1 MKNSLN
7 IDYISKYKKIFS
19 NKIKENFLAKVLHRV
34 EELSNELN
42 LKELFD
48 FKFNIFEMIEYLDLF
63 YYEICENIIGI
74 HSSNNIFLNDYERK
88 NNEKNEEYIKKLALK
103 SIEQLKLRKYS
114 SSFFSEKQIISGDD
128 FLFFPV
134 PYKLFSIVTNVTKA
148 LENVR
153 YDYEFRELYFNIF
166 NKAIAVLVLLGDNL
180 LDSCYPIA
188 RGIIELYL
196 KLLIL
201 KFNPLLIYEHN
212 SFVELEIKINCSEKN
227 YGENF
232 NEKWKN
238 RTNKHCK
245 KKIEYLHYGWLD
257 GIQDYHKNCG
267 NKAYSPSGL
276 FNYLQY
282 KYDIAN
288 NKYKEALIYLSD
300 LYNTSHSYAHGNI
313 GNTVYPLLNYFEISI
328 ILYIILTHSY
338 KMFCEDLELSPNI
351 EGIDICAS
359 IYEDLSIL
367 IDQYKK
373 RSTENFEMYYKF
385 HKK

>member
-1 MKNSLN
+1 MNS
-7 IDYISKYKKIFS
+7 YISKYKKIFA
-19 NKIKENFLAKVLHRV
+19 NKIKENFLAKVLYRV

-48 FKFNIFEMIEYLDLF
+48 DFKFNIFEMIEYFEYLDLF

-74 HSSNNIFLNDYERK
+74 HSSNNIFLKDDERK
-88 NNEKNEEYIKKLALK
+88 NNEQSEEYIKNLALK

-114 SSFFSEKQIISGDD
+114 SSFFSEKQITPGDD

-134 PYKLFSIVTNVTKA
+134 PYKLFSIVTKA

-153 YDYEFRELYFNIF
+153 YDYEFGKLYFNIF

-201 KFNPLLIYEHN
+201 KLNPLLIDKHN
-212 SFVELEIKINCSEKN
+212 WFVNLEIKINCS
-227 YGENF
+227 GENYSDTF
-232 NEKWKN
+232 NEKFKN
-238 RTNKHCK
+238 RTNKHCN

-257 GIQDYHKNCG
+257 TIQDYHKNCG

-288 NKYKEALIYLSD
+288 NKYKEELIYLND
-300 LYNTSHSYAHGNI
+300 LYKISHSYTHGNI
-313 GNTVYPLLNYFEISI
+313 GNTAYPLLNYFEISI

-338 KMFCEDLELSPNI
+338 KMFCEDLELSTNI

-359 IYEDLSIL
+359 IDEDISIL
-367 IDQYKK
+367 INQYEK

>member
-1 MKNSLN
+1 MNS
-7 IDYISKYKKIFS
+7 YISKYKKIFA
-19 NKIKENFLAKVLHRV
+19 NKIKENFLAKVLYRV
-34 EELSNELN
+34 EESSNELD

-48 FKFNIFEMIEYLDLF
+48 FKFNILEMIEYLDLF

-74 HSSNNIFLNDYERK
+74 HSSNNIFLNHDERK
-88 NNEKNEEYIKKLALK
+88 NKEKNEEYIKNLALK

-114 SSFFSEKQIISGDD
+114 SSFFSEKQIIPGDD

-201 KFNPLLIYEHN
+201 KLNPSLIHEHN
-212 SFVELEIKINCSEKN
+212 WFVDLEIKINCSGKN
-227 YGENF
+227 YGKNF

-238 RTNKHCK
+238 RTNKHCN

-257 GIQDYHKNCG
+257 AIQDYHKNCG

-288 NKYKEALIYLSD
+288 NKYKEVLIYLND
-300 LYNTSHSYAHGNI
+300 LYKISHSYTHGNI
-313 GNTVYPLLNYFEISI
+313 GNTAYPLLNYFEISI

-338 KMFCEDLELSPNI
+338 KMFCEDLELSANI

-359 IYEDLSIL
+359 LDEDISIL

-373 RSTENFEMYYKF
+373 RSTKNFEMYYKF

>member
-1 MKNSLN
+1 MNS
-7 IDYISKYKKIFS
+7 YISKYKKIFA
-19 NKIKENFLAKVLHRV
+19 NKIKENFLAKVLYRV
-34 EELSNELN
+34 EESSNELD

-48 FKFNIFEMIEYLDLF
+48 FKFNILEMIEYLDLF

-74 HSSNNIFLNDYERK
+74 HSSNNIFLNHDERK
-88 NNEKNEEYIKKLALK
+88 NKEKNEEYIKNLALK

-114 SSFFSEKQIISGDD
+114 SSFFSEKQIIPGDD

-196 KLLIL
+196 KLIIL
-201 KFNPLLIYEHN
+201 KLNPSLIHEHN
-212 SFVELEIKINCSEKN
+212 WFVDLEIKINCSGKN
-227 YGENF
+227 YGKNF

-238 RTNKHCK
+238 RTNKHCN

-257 GIQDYHKNCG
+257 AIQDYHKNCG

-288 NKYKEALIYLSD
+288 NKYKEVLIYLND
-300 LYNTSHSYAHGNI
+300 FYKISHSYTHGNI
-313 GNTVYPLLNYFEISI
+313 GNTAYPLLNYFEISI

-338 KMFCEDLELSPNI
+338 KMFCEDLEFSANI

-359 IYEDLSIL
+359 LDEDISIL

-373 RSTENFEMYYKF
+373 RSTKNFKMYYKF

>member
-1 MKNSLN
+1 MNS
-7 IDYISKYKKIFS
+7 YISKYKKIFA
-19 NKIKENFLAKVLHRV
+19 NKIKENFLAKVLYRV
-34 EELSNELN
+34 EESSNELD

-48 FKFNIFEMIEYLDLF
+48 FKFNILEMIEYLDLF

-74 HSSNNIFLNDYERK
+74 HSSNNIFLNHDERK
-88 NNEKNEEYIKKLALK
+88 NKEKNEEYIKNLALK

-114 SSFFSEKQIISGDD
+114 SSFFSEKQIIPGDD

-196 KLLIL
+196 KLIIL
-201 KFNPLLIYEHN
+201 KLNPSLIHEHN
-212 SFVELEIKINCSEKN
+212 WFVDLEIKINCSGKN
-227 YGENF
+227 YGKNF

-238 RTNKHCK
+238 RTNKHCN

-257 GIQDYHKNCG
+257 AIQDYHKNCG

-288 NKYKEALIYLSD
+288 NKYKEVLIYLND
-300 LYNTSHSYAHGNI
+300 LYKISHSYTHGNI
-313 GNTVYPLLNYFEISI
+313 GNTAYPLLNYFEISI

-338 KMFCEDLELSPNI
+338 KMFCEDLELSANI

-359 IYEDLSIL
+359 LDEDISIL

-373 RSTENFEMYYKF
+373 RSTKNFEMYYKF

>member
-1 MKNSLN
+1 MNSW
-7 IDYISKYKKIFS
+7 ISKYKKIFS
-19 NKIKENFLAKVLHRV
+19 NKIKENFLAKVLYRV

-74 HSSNNIFLNDYERK
+74 HSSNNIFLNDDERK
-88 NNEKNEEYIKKLALK
+88 NNEQNEEYIKNLALK

-148 LENVR
+148 LENVG
-153 YDYEFRELYFNIF
+153 YDYEFRKLYFNIF

-201 KFNPLLIYEHN
+201 KFNPLLIHEHN
-212 SFVELEIKINCSEKN
+212 SFVELEIKINCSGKN
-227 YGENF
+227 YDENF

-238 RTNKHCK
+238 RTNKHCN

-288 NKYKEALIYLSD
+288 NKYKEVLIYLND
-300 LYNTSHSYAHGNI
+300 LYKISHSYTHGNI

-338 KMFCEDLELSPNI
+338 KMFCEDLELSTNI

-359 IYEDLSIL
+359 IDEDISIL
-367 IDQYKK
+367 INEYKK
-373 RSTENFEMYYKF
+373 RSSENFKMYYKF

>member
-1 MKNSLN
+1 MNSWN

-19 NKIKENFLAKVLHRV
+19 NKIKENFLAKVLYRV
-34 EELSNELN
+34 KELSNELN

-48 FKFNIFEMIEYLDLF
+48 FKFNIFEMIEYPDLF

-74 HSSNNIFLNDYERK
+74 HSSNNIFLNYNERK
-88 NNEKNEEYIKKLALK
+88 NNEQNKEYIKNLALK

-114 SSFFSEKQIISGDD
+114 SIFFSEKQITAGDD

-134 PYKLFSIVTNVTKA
+134 PYKLFSIVTKA

-153 YDYEFRELYFNIF
+153 YDCEFGKLYFNIF

-196 KLLIL
+196 KLVIL
-201 KFNPLLIYEHN
+201 KLNPSLIHEHN
-212 SFVELEIKINCSEKN
+212 LFVKLEIKINCSGEN
-227 YGENF
+227 YSDNF

-238 RTNKHCK
+238 RINKSCN

-257 GIQDYHKNCG
+257 AIQDYHKNCG
-267 NKAYSPSGL
+267 NKAYSPIGL
-276 FNYLQY
+276 FKYLQY
-282 KYDIAN
+282 KYDIPN
-288 NKYKEALIYLSD
+288 NEHKEALIYLNS
-300 LYNTSHSYAHGNI
+300 LYKISHSYTHGNI
-313 GNTVYPLLNYFEISI
+313 GNTAYPLLNYFEISI
-328 ILYIILTHSY
+328 ILYIILTNSY
-338 KMFCEDLELSPNI
+338 KMFCEDLKLSTDI
-351 EGIDICAS
+351 EGINICAS
-359 IYEDLSIL
+359 IDEDISIL
-367 IDQYKK
+367 INQYEK
-373 RSTENFEMYYKF
+373 RSTENFKMYYKF